1 MGRARA
7 AAARA
12 LQRVSRVAARRPKTK
27 VEGPCAPPGQSEG
40 VKIYARGGGPL
51 APVVGVGCVVGRLYA
66 ERISVVRKGVALER
80 GPRTSR
86 DHQSTIRR

>member
-1 MGRARA
+1 MTGLRA

-40 VKIYARGGGPL
+40 VKIYAHGGGPL
-51 APVVGVGCVVGRLYA
+51 APGPSVWAASLDGSTRTDLGMLLGRA
-66 ERISVVRKGVALER
+66 A
-80 GPRTSR
+80 PRV
-86 DHQSTIRR
+86 DEPA